1 MDLIGRAVLV
11 GMIVLFVG
19 TIPRNLVFAA
29 NLRFFAAVPWAVP
42 ATAVLL
48 WLFWRY
54 VRGDGPPASTAD
66 ERRRSFR
73 ANRLPARVWT
83 WALLAGGLGLVAL
96 VLALRVANRLVE
108 LPLQAVPE
116 LGQVPGS
123 TMVAL
128 ILMGAVIAGV
138 VEESA
143 FRGYMQR
150 LIEQRYGLVV
160 AILITG
166 TMFAVAHLDF
176 TLMLWPYYVAVTAVY
191 GAVAFLTDSILPS
204 VVLHTGGNVYSN
216 LYLWL
221 YGRAEWQTTSGP
233 ADLVWSTGVDAAFLA
248 VLIELV
254 VATAA
259 MAWGYRRLAR
269 VCRVA
274 LPIAPSSSSRA
285 EGAV

>member
-1 MDLIGRAVLV
+1 
-11 GMIVLFVG
+11 MIVLFTG

-54 VRGDGPPASTAD
+54 VRGDGPPASSAD

-73 ANRLPARVWT
+73 ATPLPARVWT

-96 VLALRVANRLVE
+96 VLALRVANRLVD
-108 LPLQAVPE
+108 LPLQAVPD

-150 LIEQRYGLVV
+150 VIEQRHGLVV

-176 TLMLWPYYVAVTAVY
+176 TPILWPYYVAVTAVY
-191 GAVAFLTDSILPS
+191 GTVTFLTDSILPA

-221 YGRAEWQTTSGP
+221 YGRAEWQTSGR
-233 ADLVWSTGVDAAFLA
+233 ADLVWSTGVDAPFLA
-248 VLIELV
+248 ILIELLV
-254 VATAA
+254 VTAA
-259 MAWGYRRLAR
+259 MAWAYRRLAR
-269 VCRVA
+269 VCRVG
-274 LPIAPSSSSRA
+274 LPIVPSSSSRA